1 MSTIIMDLC
10 SYTRLGLTGY
20 LASRGIK
27 KRDIIEV
34 RSAQSLKERC
44 ESLRPAVVFLNEDC
58 FIHHEESN
66 QLIHDIIT
74 TYPDTL
80 FVIFMSLANIHF
92 DHYLLV
98 RKNLLISSK
107 SLTPKDLDNILG
119 NYLQTDSANNLNQL
133 RTRIPT
139 LSLSQAESNML
150 QMWMAGH
157 ATSHISRQMNIKAKT
172 VSSHKGN
179 IKKKIQTHNKQVIY
193 HIVRLAENITSGIY
207 VNMR

>member
-10 SYTRLGLTGY
+10 SFTRLGLTGY
-20 LASRGIK
+20 LTSRGVR
-27 KRDIIEV
+27 KRDITEV
-34 RSAQSLKERC
+34 HSALNLQAIC
-44 ESLRPAVVFLNEDC
+44 ETSPPTVVFINEDC
-58 FIHHEESN
+58 FIHHKDSN
-66 QLIHDIIT
+66 QLIRKIISQ
-74 TYPDTL
+74 YPATL

-98 RKNLLISSK
+98 RKNLLICSK
-107 SLTPKDLDNILG
+107 SLTEKDLDDILAIRLKYE
-119 NYLQTDSANNLNQL
+119 NYRS
-133 RTRIPT
+133 TRMDIPT

-157 ATSHISRQMNIKAKT
+157 GTSHISTQMNIKAKT

-193 HIVRLAENITSGIY
+193 HIVRLTESITSGIH
-207 VNMR
+207 VNLR